1 MSGESLHRSSMM
13 CAKCGFGGNIVLLPL
28 LLEGANFRGCPVV
41 FVCGLCSAE
50 NKTSVDLECLG
61 DTEGKIVY
69 EIRHHSPA
77 ER

>member
-1 MSGESLHRSSMM
+1 
-13 CAKCGFGGNIVLLPL
+13 
-28 LLEGANFRGCPVV
+28 
-41 FVCGLCSAE
+41 LCSAE